1 MKPPHVYANVIQYTF
16 FLRTYFYSCHSLLL
30 LRVWNKAVG
39 RDGISYSWKFLVQS
53 PSLKH
58 AMGLPMWIMYG
69 EKETQWGR
77 SMEVKPITLWIFY
90 FFLYKNFTII
100 TRECG
105 FVGGFVS
112 SLWAHI
118 HPVSIVLYPL
128 CCSTGKKSIQV
139 PCLFLHDQDSR
150 ENLFQTGQLLWFLSF
165 TEAFIKINLQ
175 TCATCDLWV

>member
-1 MKPPHVYANVIQYTF
+1 MHRSAVFWSLVYEDNARVCKCNTVYFFFF

-39 RDGISYSWKFLVQS
+39 RDDISYSWKFLVQS

-77 SMEVKPITLWIFY
+77 SMEVKPITLWN
-90 FFLYKNFTII
+90 FFFYKNFTII

-128 CCSTGKKSIQV
+128 CCSTGKNQYRFRVFSCMIRTPGKICFKQV
-139 PCLFLHDQDSR
+139 SFSGFCLSQRHL
-150 ENLFQTGQLLWFLSF
+150 
-165 TEAFIKINLQ
+165 
-175 TCATCDLWV
+175 